1 MLESGPKTIS
11 ELYEGVP
18 GKRASIDKARWRLV
32 KSGEIESVDHG
43 VYRKKPVLGARPLGN
58 FSWKDLT
65 DDEKIDYELK
75 RISDV
80 IEMCSDLI
88 DRSADGQS
96 LTILERINALEG
108 LFSSCSNFVENSS
121 EELRALEA
129 RWKAKGIV
137 KQQKSGTFT
146 PLKSGLGACCLTI
159 LIFLI
164 LLNVLRV
171 RCAHAT
177 PTFPDLKV

>member
-1 MLESGPKTIS
+1 MSTISKGILAMLESGPKTIS

-32 KSGEIESVDHG
+32 KSGEIESVDPG

-65 DDEKIDYELK
+65 DDEKIDYELN

-96 LTILERINALEG
+96 LTILERVNALEG

-121 EELRALEA
+121 KELRALEA
-129 RWKAKGIV
+129 KWKAEGVDVDALYRESYPEK
-137 KQQKSGTFT
+137 T
-146 PLKSGLGACCLTI
+146 PLKIMIS
-159 LIFLI
+159 
-164 LLNVLRV
+164 LLLE
-171 RCAHAT
+171 AM
-177 PTFPDLKV
+177 LEK